1 MTKKHSDELPGGW
14 TRHNE
19 ADPNAA
25 RRRGV
30 KTRRK
35 DSARRR
41 WVLLNAFVDSGMAA
55 LKPADAAVWFALFR
69 HAGPDGVATVA
80 RRLLVNMTGL
90 AANTVK
96 ASLARLCAAGW
107 VDRMRRG
114 GPSGGVAVY
123 RVQHPGKV
131 GQI

>member
-1 MTKKHSDELPGGW
+1 MPKHSDTIPGGW
-14 TRHNE
+14 TLTSE
-19 ADPNAA
+19 LEPNAA
-25 RRRGV
+25 RRHEAQA
-30 KTRRK
+30 RRK

-41 WVLLNAFVDSGMAA
+41 WALLNAFVDSGMAT
-55 LKPADAAVWFALFR
+55 LKPADAAVWLTLFR
-69 HAGPDGVATVA
+69 HAGPDGVATVG
-80 RRLLVNMTGL
+80 RGLLVNITGL
-90 AANTVK
+90 AANTAK
-96 ASLARLCAAGW
+96 TSLARLCAAGW

>member
-1 MTKKHSDELPGGW
+1 MKMKRSSELPGGW
-14 TRHNE
+14 NRTGE
-19 ADPNAA
+19 ADPAA
-25 RRRGV
+25 YRRHEQR
-30 KTRRK
+30 KRHK

-41 WVLLNAFVDSGMAA
+41 WALLNAFADSGMAA
-55 LKPADAAVWFALFR
+55 LKPADAVVWFALFR

-80 RRLLVNMTGL
+80 RGLLVNMTGL

-96 ASLARLCAAGW
+96 TSLARLCAAGW